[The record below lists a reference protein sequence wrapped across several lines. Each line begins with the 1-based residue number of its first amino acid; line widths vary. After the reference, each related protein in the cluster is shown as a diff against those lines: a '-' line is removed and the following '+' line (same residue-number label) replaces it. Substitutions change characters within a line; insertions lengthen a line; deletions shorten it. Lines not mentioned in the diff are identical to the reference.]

1 MRINFINLCITWSN
15 PPRLGITCW
24 VIISSILVSIPPRL
38 IHHCSFCLLVVI
50 SFYLLVYVDDIL
62 LIGSDSV
69 LLKLLIT
76 LPSLKF
82 KLQDLSVA
90 HYFLMIEVT
99 PTCMSL
105 ILSQHKY
112 ALDIFYK
119 VMSSCKLVDV
129 LASSSKL
136 DIISSDFF
144 FWSHKI

>member
-1 MRINFINLCITWSN
+1 
-15 PPRLGITCW
+15 
-24 VIISSILVSIPPRL
+24 
-38 IHHCSFCLLVVI
+38 VI

-129 LASSSKL
+129 LAFSSKL

-144 FWSHKI
+144 FLIPQDLDKLLVFFNI